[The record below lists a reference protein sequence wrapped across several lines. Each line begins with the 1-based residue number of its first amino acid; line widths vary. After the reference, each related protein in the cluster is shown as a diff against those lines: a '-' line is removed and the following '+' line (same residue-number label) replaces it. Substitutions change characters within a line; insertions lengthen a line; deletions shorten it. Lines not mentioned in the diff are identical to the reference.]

1 MNLFSTCLSL
11 LPVDWQQ
18 HESFLFRVFVLF
30 IVFKIEIIKIFF
42 SFRFTRKQ
50 YAYGDLSEDLEN
62 LATSLV
68 IANLSFFFI

>member
-18 HESFLFRVFVLF
+18 HESFLFRIFILF

-42 SFRFTRKQ
+42 RF
-50 YAYGDLSEDLEN
+50 DLPEN
-62 LATSLV
+62 SMHME
-68 IANLSFFFI
+68 I